1 VINTARE
8 GNCPVFYTTVQYTSH
23 TLSDAGL
30 FYLKSRALEVWKE
43 GDTRGYGDWMPGL
56 VPDKTKGD
64 SVIVK
69 KYPSGFFGTTLATEL
84 NVRNVDTVV
93 LCGVSTSG
101 CVRASALDAMCY
113 GFRPMVSFANP
124 RKWKMIWANEGK
136 IGRCRSM
143 RRSHG

>member
-1 VINTARE
+1 MERRRHSWLR
-8 GNCPVFYTTVQYTSH
+8 G
-23 TLSDAGL
+23 LDAG
-30 FYLKSRALEVWKE
+30 SRARQDE
-43 GDTRGYGDWMPGL
+43 
-56 VPDKTKGD
+56 GD

-113 GFRPMVSFANP
+113 GFRPMVSFSNP